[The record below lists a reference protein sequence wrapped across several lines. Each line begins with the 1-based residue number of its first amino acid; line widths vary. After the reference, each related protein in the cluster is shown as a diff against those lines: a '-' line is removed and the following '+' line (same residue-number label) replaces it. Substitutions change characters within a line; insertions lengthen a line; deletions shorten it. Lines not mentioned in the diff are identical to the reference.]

1 MRSIMSSKFA
11 VVFSVKVVPSLSVY
25 EAETGSSGGKP
36 APSKL
41 APTSSSNLESS
52 TFKLSLP

>member
-1 MRSIMSSKFA
+1 MSSKFA
-11 VVFSVKVVPSLSVY
+11 VVFSMKVVPSLSVY